1 MANHVSFSIQFEEI
15 NDAAKA
21 KWKELTDR
29 LEQEN
34 YEYWMG
40 DLWVYEGGPVS
51 KEDVRQYSWTTEH
64 VGPKWA
70 YIQDFDDTG
79 CSGYSAWSAPEEAL
93 SWILEQLA
101 PLDPNLITSFYYDD
115 EGPNFY
121 GVYVYNGTEMEDG
134 FEDDDEE
141 LRDRVFNAHPHLK
154 EQWDEDEIE
163 WVTDDDGDQTDESY
177 QAEEEYRDVMYE
189 VMHEAQSELVT
200 ETIQYIKDQ
209 RAENP
214 VGC

>member
-15 NDAAKA
+15 NDAAKT
-21 KWKELTDR
+21 KWKELTER
-29 LEQEN
+29 LEPESG
-34 YEYWMG
+34 ESWMG
-40 DLWVYEGGPVS
+40 DLWVYEDGPVS

-115 EGPNFY
+115 EMPNFY
-121 GVYVYNGTEMEDG
+121 GVYVYDGTEMVDG

-141 LRDRVFNAHPHLK
+141 LRDRIFAENPELK
-154 EQWDEDEIE
+154 EHWDEENDE
-163 WVTDDDGDQTDESY
+163 WATDDDGDMTDEAY
-177 QAEEEYRDVMYE
+177 EAEDTYRDVMYE
-189 VMHEAQSELVT
+189 VMNDAQSELVGD
-200 ETIQYIKDQ
+200 TIQYIKDQ